1 MEDNKRR
8 EKKIKIKGISTL
20 SVRQGRR
27 KNGTNVKKIT
37 AKEIE
42 GNSKN
47 KRLSSMIFGST
58 EPSEYLEDGE
68 YISIEEFKEAFRQAL
83 ENKMPTV
90 IDCIIDSDAKVWPM
104 VAPGAAISEV
114 FDDTDQK
121 K

>member
-20 SVRQGRR
+20 SVRQGRW

-68 YISIEEFKEAFRQAL
+68 YISIEEFKEALQVEFKKIEL
-83 ENKMPTV
+83 F
-90 IDCIIDSDAKVWPM
+90 CIQFIK
-104 VAPGAAISEV
+104 IIK
-114 FDDTDQK
+114 TI
-121 K
+121 